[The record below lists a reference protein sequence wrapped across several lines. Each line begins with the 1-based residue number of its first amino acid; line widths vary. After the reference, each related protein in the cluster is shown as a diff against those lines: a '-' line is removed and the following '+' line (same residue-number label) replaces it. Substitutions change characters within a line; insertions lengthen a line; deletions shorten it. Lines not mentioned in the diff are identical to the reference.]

1 MCLSVG
7 VCTCVEVPVEAR
19 GIVFPWVLGVGYGT
33 QVFWNTHTHVY
44 VYVYM
49 YNVYIYVYIYT
60 HIYMYIYIYI

>member
-33 QVFWNTHTHVY
+33 QVFWNTQTHVY

-49 YNVYIYVYIYT
+49 YNVYIYV
-60 HIYMYIYIYI
+60 